1 MENSRRK
8 FGNLNYLTWLWQW
21 ILRLTIGYGY
31 RPWYALLW
39 SIGVVAFGWV
49 LFWSGYRAGAITP
62 TDKDA
67 YARFENY
74 YCPADNHGEP
84 PPYYPRFSS
93 LVYAVDTFLPIIT
106 FGQKDHWTPNSS
118 AGADGAWLRRYLWM
132 HIGLGW
138 LLTTL
143 FVAGLTPIVRSG

>member
-1 MENSRRK
+1 
-8 FGNLNYLTWLWQW
+8 
-21 ILRLTIGYGY
+21 
-31 RPWYALLW
+31 
-39 SIGVVAFGWV
+39 
-49 LFWSGYRAGAITP
+49 
-62 TDKDA
+62 
-67 YARFENY
+67 
-74 YCPADNHGEP
+74 
-84 PPYYPRFSS
+84 

-132 HIGLGW
+132 HIWLGW